1 MRALEQETFALNDE
15 YGVRQVAATRL
26 PTRWGEFRMLG
37 FERGTAHGVEEAVA
51 LVMGNPR
58 EGAPLVRIHSQCLT
72 GDVFGSERCDCGAQ
86 LELAMQLISA
96 EGAGVLIYEKQEGR
110 GIGLM
115 SKLRAYSLQDGGLDT
130 VEANEHLGFAADLRD
145 FALPVAMLR
154 RLGVQRLRLLTNNPA
169 KSAAVAA
176 AGIQVQER
184 VPCEVTPR
192 PSAERY
198 MLTKKQKMGH
208 SLTRV

>member
-1 MRALEQETFALNDE
+1 MRALEQDAVAFHDDAN
-15 YGVRQVAATRL
+15 VREVAATRL

-37 FERGTAHGVEEAVA
+37 FERDTPHGVEEAVA
-51 LVMGNPR
+51 LVMGNPQ

-86 LELAMQLISA
+86 LELAMQLIAA
-96 EGAGVLIYEKQEGR
+96 EGVGVLIYEKQEGR

>member
-1 MRALEQETFALNDE
+1 MRALEQDAVAFSDDAS
-15 YGVRQVAATRL
+15 VRQVAATRL
-26 PTRWGEFRMLG
+26 PTRWGEFQMLG
-37 FERGTAHGVEEAVA
+37 FERDTAHGVEEAVA
-51 LVMGNPR
+51 LVMGDPKQ
-58 EGAPLVRIHSQCLT
+58 GAPLVRIHSQCLT

-86 LELAMQLISA
+86 LELAMQLIAA

-130 VEANEHLGFAADLRD
+130 VEANEHLGYPADMRD

-169 KSAAVAA
+169 KSTAVAKS
-176 AGIQVQER
+176 GIQVQER

>member
-86 LELAMQLISA
+86 LELAMQLIAA
-96 EGAGVLIYEKQEGR
+96 EGVGVLIYEKQEGR

>member
-1 MRALEQETFALNDE
+1 MRALEQEVFALNE
-15 YGVRQVAATRL
+15 ERGVRQVAATRL

-37 FERGTAHGVEEAVA
+37 FERDTKRGVEEAVA

-86 LELAMQLISA
+86 LELAMQLIAA
-96 EGAGVLIYEKQEGR
+96 EGTGVLIYEKQEGR

-130 VEANEHLGFAADLRD
+130 VEANEHLGYPSDLRD

-176 AGIQVQER
+176 SGIKVQER